1 MVFQAVTGAIRANIA
16 SQVNQTVSGLSKD
29 VKSNPWLNPD
39 ANNSSVGTS
48 SNKGFSSPILTYPLD
63 VDSDSQQGHY
73 ILFYIEERTKAK
85 LKTNKKQYRPN
96 MIDMMEG
103 DPSIQDTQYDFKKT
117 SRNFYLQHYPHAVTK
132 ATIALYMPPSVQVS
146 YQTKYGEQQIGLL
159 AEFGEKI
166 INRLAKGG
174 QTLNVMRDL
183 LHTGSKGLKQ
193 GGTQALYNTIDAV
206 APGAKALWELNNGKI
221 ITPHMEM
228 MFEGVGRRNFS
239 YSFDFTPKDEQEAK
253 NIENIIYHFK
263 KYMMP
268 KYDNPSNRREMHIPG
283 TFKIQ
288 YMYQGDHN
296 HFLNKI
302 SHCFLSQVDVD
313 YGGDRYT
320 AHKSTTGRYGS
331 GAPPQ
336 KSKITLQF
344 NEIELLR
351 QEDIEQGY

>member
-1 MVFQAVTGAIRANIA
+1 MVFQAVTDAIRANIA
-16 SQVNQTVSGLSKD
+16 GQASQAITGFSDS
-29 VKSNPWLNPD
+29 VKSTPWLNPD

-48 SNKGFSSPILTYPLD
+48 PNNKYSSQVLKYPFN
-63 VDSDSQQGHY
+63 VDTDQQQGHY

-268 KYDNPSNRREMHIPG
+268 KYDNPGNRREMHIPG
-283 TFKIQ
+283 TFKIK
-288 YMYQGDHN
+288 YMYHTNQT

-302 SHCFLSQVDVD
+302 SDCFLSQVDVE
-313 YGGDRYT
+313 YGADRYT
-320 AHKSTTGRYGS
+320 AHESTTGRHGI

-336 KSKITLQF
+336 KSKLTLQF
-344 NEIELLR
+344 NEIELLS
-351 QEDIEQGY
+351 QEVIEQGF